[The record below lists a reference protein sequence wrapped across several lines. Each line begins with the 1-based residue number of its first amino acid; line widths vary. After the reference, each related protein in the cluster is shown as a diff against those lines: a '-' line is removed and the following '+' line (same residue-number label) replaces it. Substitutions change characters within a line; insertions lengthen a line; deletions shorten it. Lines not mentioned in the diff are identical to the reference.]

1 MEGLFD
7 NVGVQPQ
14 KSRATFDA
22 ARVARVGLG
31 CFHPVREACCRRDAD
46 PMTWGYVGRRCGMF
60 LLVVWIGLSMN
71 FLLPRLATPEIS
83 RPRCDTGS
91 PFLLDRP
98 LWEQYTGYLSNLAH
112 LDLNYS
118 MSSYPS
124 RVADQIEYALPWT
137 VALLG
142 TTSLLAWAIG
152 TLVGAA
158 LALPSRSHLAQY
170 LFPPLMM
177 LSAAPYFITG
187 MLLLYMLAFHW
198 RLFPLGGGYEAGT
211 FPEFSAGFVLML
223 VQHATLPALSIIL
236 ASIAT
241 WSISMRSLIVSLRG
255 EDFMLLAE
263 AKGLRRPTIFLR
275 YVIRNALLPQVTALG
290 IALGQIASGG
300 LLVEAVFRY
309 PGLGGL
315 LLHAILT
322 KDYFLEQG
330 IVLIIIVSI
339 AFVTLVLDLAY
350 PLLDPRLK
358 TVGRVP

>member
-1 MEGLFD
+1 
-7 NVGVQPQ
+7 
-14 KSRATFDA
+14 
-22 ARVARVGLG
+22 
-31 CFHPVREACCRRDAD
+31 
-46 PMTWGYVGRRCGMF
+46 MTWGYVTRRCGTF
-60 LLVVWIGLSMN
+60 LLVVWIALSVN
-71 FLLPRLATPEIS
+71 FVLPRIATPEVS
-83 RPRCDTGS
+83 RPRGG
-91 PFLLDRP
+91 PAPLRLDRP
-98 LWEQYTGYLSNLAH
+98 LWDQYTGYLVDLAH
-112 LDLNYS
+112 FDLNYS

-124 RVADQIEYALPWT
+124 RVTEQIGYALPWT
-137 VALLG
+137 IALLG

-158 LALPSRSHLAQY
+158 LAWPSKARLARY
-170 LFPPLMM
+170 LFPPLMF

-187 MLLLYMLAFHW
+187 MLLLYVLAFRM

-211 FPEFSAGFVLML
+211 FPELSPGFAFML

-241 WSISMRSLIVSLRG
+241 WGISMRGLIVSMQG
-255 EDFMLLAE
+255 EDFMMLAE
-263 AKGLRRPTIFLR
+263 AKGLRRLTIFVR
-275 YVIRNALLPQVTALG
+275 YGIRNALLPQVTGLG
-290 IALGQIASGG
+290 IALGQIVSGG

-315 LLHAILT
+315 LLRAILT

-339 AFVTLVLDLAY
+339 GFVTLVLDLVY

-358 TVGRVP
+358 AVRGSTLR